1 MMKLALFCSPDIIPA
16 SCQFTVISIC
26 AMREK
31 LICYFI
37 WGQICQTERLAGRKE
52 GERERE
58 KKSRKLQAAEFQT
71 NHINAHTQPSLLS
84 VTECRRSL
92 LCGAAFLCM
101 VKDVVNL

>member
-1 MMKLALFCSPDIIPA
+1 MLFHLGSDM
-16 SCQFTVISIC
+16 SNRKT
-26 AMREK
+26 
-31 LICYFI
+31 
-37 WGQICQTERLAGRKE
+37 GRKE
-52 GERERE
+52 GRKERERE

-71 NHINAHTQPSLLS
+71 DHINVRTQPSLLS